1 MFDCFPRGEQSE
13 DEVCMSLCA
22 LLHLLQSEEIRI
34 MVLTVPDASLVELC
48 RDLISGLSNA
58 IRLSC
63 TTVGAASSPA
73 CCLSFLIVF
82 IPVVAVLL
90 Q

>member
-1 MFDCFPRGEQSE
+1 
-13 DEVCMSLCA
+13 MSLCA
-22 LLHLLQSEEIRI
+22 LLHLLQSEEIRTT
-34 MVLTVPDASLVELC
+34 VLTVPDASLVELC

-63 TTVGAASSPA
+63 TTVGVASSPP
-73 CCLSFLIVF
+73 CFLSSLIDLM
-82 IPVVAVLL
+82 PMVAVRL